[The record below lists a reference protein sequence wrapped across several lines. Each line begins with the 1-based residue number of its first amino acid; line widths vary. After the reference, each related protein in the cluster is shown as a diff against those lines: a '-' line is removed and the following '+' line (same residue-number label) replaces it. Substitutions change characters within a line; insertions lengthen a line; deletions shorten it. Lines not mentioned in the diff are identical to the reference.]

1 MFVWCPNYYTSSFI
15 NTCDVREHLYFLA
28 CSRGTTSDL
37 VAVLQEHGT
46 CICATTVPGLLTWVS
61 DGPLFGFG

>member
-1 MFVWCPNYYTSSFI
+1 MYV
-15 NTCDVREHLYFLA
+15 NTIFWPVQEA
-28 CSRGTTSDL
+28 TSDL
-37 VAVLQEHGT
+37 VAVLQEHVT